1 MNPLSLGKLYPHERI
16 YGPIFI
22 PISLETIHKNM
33 PFETNADNKK
43 PKVGFKGTLYPER
56 SYYLEALKIC
66 ANELDLQITTE
77 GKKFVESNESYWDF
91 INQHDIIF
99 TTTVQTNINKEWVDN
114 LNVNQMVF
122 RISEAIALGKV
133 LVTTKINGLD
143 KFFVRNIDFI
153 EIDDSIEIKLALT
166 SALEKATITLHSKNN
181 SNRSFL
187 KLVENR
193 CFWRISG
200 IKEVGIC
207 SKTECG
213 CLRN

>member
-1 MNPLSLGKLYPHERI
+1 
-16 YGPIFI
+16 
-22 PISLETIHKNM
+22 
-33 PFETNADNKK
+33 
-43 PKVGFKGTLYPER
+43 
-56 SYYLEALKIC
+56 
-66 ANELDLQITTE
+66 
-77 GKKFVESNESYWDF
+77 
-91 INQHDIIF
+91 
-99 TTTVQTNINKEWVDN
+99 
-114 LNVNQMVF
+114 MVF